1 MAVKL
6 IINND
11 FSQLQTDNQD
21 VHKYLC
27 ENLRFRQK
35 GYQFTPLYKSRKWDG
50 YVNFFSAKT
59 GKFLTGILPEVYLV
73 SKRID
78 GQIEIEDNRNQIN
91 FDYQSIDK
99 DFLQRFNQDKKNKIE
114 LTDYQVDFVNQCLK
128 HKRGVVC
135 APTGAGKTFSMM
147 GVPREE
153 GVRNCR
159 LI

>member
-50 YVNFFSAKT
+50 
-59 GKFLTGILPEVYLV
+59 G
-73 SKRID
+73 
-78 GQIEIEDNRNQIN
+78 
-91 FDYQSIDK
+91 
-99 DFLQRFNQDKKNKIE
+99 
-114 LTDYQVDFVNQCLK
+114 
-128 HKRGVVC
+128 
-135 APTGAGKTFSMM
+135 
-147 GVPREE
+147 
-153 GVRNCR
+153 
-159 LI
+159 

>member
-91 FDYQSIDK
+91 FDHQSIDK
-99 DFLQRFNQDKKNKIE
+99 DFLQRFNQDK
-114 LTDYQVDFVNQCLK
+114 
-128 HKRGVVC
+128 
-135 APTGAGKTFSMM
+135 
-147 GVPREE
+147 
-153 GVRNCR
+153 
-159 LI
+159 